1 VYTCTHAAD
10 SLIEVCPATT
20 VYVSDLEAGR
30 EKAAGRIFGA
40 SSELLFRAS
49 ISELLFGATIPSFYF
64 GASLRRLTLEEPQL
78 AMFILIFYFMMLFML
93 LLFMV
98 NC

>member
-1 VYTCTHAAD
+1 MYTCTHAAD

-40 SSELLFRAS
+40 SLELLFRAS
-49 ISELLFGATIPSFYF
+49 IS